1 MSAEPHR
8 HERLDSNSLHV
19 AVSMYPYRRPRQHGC
34 IFCFVN
40 LVHVFIACAAAQSLV
55 DSVPRGCA
63 LGQVHTSLEVVVSGV
78 LLWFGLHLWLVGP
91 S

>member
-1 MSAEPHR
+1 MRGLILIRCMLQFPLS
-8 HERLDSNSLHV
+8 SSLV
-19 AVSMYPYRRPRQHGC
+19 ILYPYRRPRQHGC
-34 IFCFVN
+34 ILCFVN